1 MLCMECG
8 AEMRKCSDSVDA
20 EYRGE
25 KITVHGVEHYVCD
38 TCGEIVFD
46 AEDGKKYDAE
56 VIRRYATIH
65 DLLSADEI
73 RAIRK
78 GAGLTQ
84 RDFEKVIGVSS
95 PSVSRWETGRV
106 LQSKPLD
113 LLMRAYRNA
122 PELMRARIEQCEI
135 RVSDKRAEV
144 VRFPKMTSGKRG
156 DRGKQPSRTVASLA
170 SNRIEPAWEM

>member
-8 AEMRKCSDSVDA
+8 SEMRKCSDSVDA

-25 KITVHGVEHYVCD
+25 KITVHGVEHYACD

-65 DLLSADEI
+65 DLLSPEEI
-73 RAIRK
+73 KAIRK
-78 GAGLTQ
+78 SSGLTQ

-113 LLMRAYRNA
+113 LLMRAYRDA
-122 PELMRARIEQCEI
+122 PELMMTRIEQCEI
-135 RVSDKRAEV
+135 RVNDKNAEV
-144 VRFPKMTSGKRG
+144 IRFPDVAFRKRRDREKQSSKSATSIANY
-156 DRGKQPSRTVASLA
+156 QVESAL
-170 SNRIEPAWEM
+170 EM